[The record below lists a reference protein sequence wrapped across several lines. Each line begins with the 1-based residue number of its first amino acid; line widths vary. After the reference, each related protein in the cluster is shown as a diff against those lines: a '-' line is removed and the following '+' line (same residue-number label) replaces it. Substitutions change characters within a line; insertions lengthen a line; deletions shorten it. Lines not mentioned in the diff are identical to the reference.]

1 MRMLP
6 CRIATVCALV
16 FLPLALLLPARTAAA
31 FTVHLTGGDGSVLA
45 PGWPAAIPFTTS
57 PEAFTY
63 EGVTWHGDASLT
75 WEFTD
80 LAMPGALDS
89 QINLLSPPLA
99 EPPYLATLL
108 LPGANFVSGAGAT
121 PPIFF
126 TGITTLTGIT
136 LRPDGATI
144 TRLNGGSSGNVPEGG
159 TFELTFLGLLDS
171 TDGSVI
177 LNTTLRL
184 YDVDPAIYGAD
195 ELRISTLYHGTF
207 TPVPEPHEY
216 GLLAALALGAVVL
229 VRRHR
234 ARRQLC

>member
-1 MRMLP
+1 MF
-6 CRIATVCALV
+6 RIAPLGAALC
-16 FLPLALLLPARTAAA
+16 LSLLSLLSPAKA
-31 FTVHLTGGDGSVLA
+31 FTVHLTSGDGSVLA
-45 PGWPAAIPFTTS
+45 PGWPASIPFTTS

-207 TPVPEPHEY
+207 TPVPEPQPHEY
-216 GLLAALALGAVVL
+216 GLLMALALGAVVL